1 MISIQTNKAPK
12 LNKPT
17 FHIDGKLHEKLDE
30 TEIGKLLNKPNF
42 ILYLGKAASG
52 KSTMAISL
60 INSKSLFKRVYHEII
75 LFCPP
80 NSRASITNDFW
91 GTNLPED
98 CIYDELNLENL
109 QEAYDRAQANRDEGL
124 KTLILMDDVQK
135 ELKGE
140 CEKLLLHMVSNRRH
154 ASLSIWML
162 CQNYIS
168 IPRQVRQGLTDLFV
182 FKVGKNE
189 IQNIFNEQVEV
200 SKEVFEEI
208 QKILFKEPHEFLYIN
223 ALTGR
228 MFRNW
233 DEIIIDYE

>member
-1 MISIQTNKAPK
+1 MFKSI
-12 LNKPT
+12 
-17 FHIDGKLHEKLDE
+17 
-30 TEIGKLLNKPNF
+30 
-42 ILYLGKAASG
+42 
-52 KSTMAISL
+52 
-60 INSKSLFKRVYHEII
+60 YHEII

-80 NSRASITNDFW
+80 NSRASINNDFW
-91 GTNLPED
+91 GTNLPDD

-109 QEAYDRAQANRDEGL
+109 QDAYDRAQANRDEGL
-124 KTLILMDDVQK
+124 KTLIVMDDVQK
-135 ELKGE
+135 QLKGE

-162 CQNYIS
+162 CQNYIT

-223 ALTGR
+223 ALTGK
-228 MFRNW
+228 MFQNW
-233 DEIIIDYE
+233 NQIIVDYE

>member
-1 MISIQTNKAPK
+1 MISIVTNKAPK
-12 LNKPT
+12 LIKPT

-30 TEIGKLLNKPNF
+30 TEIGKLMNKHNF
-42 ILYLGKAASG
+42 TLFLGRAGSG
-52 KSTMAISL
+52 KSTLAISFL
-60 INSKSLFKRVYHEII
+60 KSKPMFKSIYHEII

-80 NSRASITNDFW
+80 NSRASINNDFW
-91 GTNLPED
+91 GENLPDD

-124 KTLILMDDVQK
+124 KTLIVMDDVQK
-135 ELKGE
+135 QLKGE

-154 ASLSIWML
+154 ASLSIWLL
-162 CQNYIS
+162 CQNYIT

-208 QKILFKEPHEFLYIN
+208 QKILFKEKHEFLYIN
-223 ALTGR
+223 ALTGK
-228 MFRNW
+228 MFQNW
-233 DEIIIDYE
+233 NQIVIDYE

>member
-12 LNKPT
+12 LIKPT

-30 TEIGKLLNKPNF
+30 TEIGKLMNKHNF
-42 ILYLGKAASG
+42 TLFLGRAGSG
-52 KSTMAISL
+52 KSTLAISFL
-60 INSKSLFKRVYHEII
+60 KSKPMFKSIYHEII

-80 NSRASITNDFW
+80 NSRASINNDFW
-91 GTNLPED
+91 GTN
-98 CIYDELNLENL
+98 
-109 QEAYDRAQANRDEGL
+109 
-124 KTLILMDDVQK
+124 MDDVQK
-135 ELKGE
+135 QLKGE

-162 CQNYIS
+162 CQNYIT

-223 ALTGR
+223 ALTGK
-228 MFRNW
+228 MFQNW
-233 DEIIIDYE
+233 NQIIVDYE